1 MQLFRWCGYDS
12 GQQVAQVASDIL
24 NSLGTK
30 EREAGMAV
38 AQIGASRKG

>member
-1 MQLFRWCGYDS
+1 MEDFGALVGCVMG
-12 GQQVAQVASDIL
+12 VVSDIL

-38 AQIGASRKG
+38 AQIGARRKD